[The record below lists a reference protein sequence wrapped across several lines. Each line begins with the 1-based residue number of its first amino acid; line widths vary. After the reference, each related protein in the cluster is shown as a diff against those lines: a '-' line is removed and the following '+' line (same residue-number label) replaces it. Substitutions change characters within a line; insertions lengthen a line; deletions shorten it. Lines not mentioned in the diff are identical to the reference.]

1 MLSLILIVLIIVSFT
16 NPKVMVKKEIL
27 EKATPEEATKLVKTN
42 RRLFII
48 VVLLLEAA
56 GMMSNKY
63 FYVGLIFMAVAIGL
77 AVGFKVF
84 STSKGNKNL
93 VAEIQARES
102 RPEEIE
108 FAENQTYEIPSND
121 TQVDENNMQ

>member
-42 RRLFII
+42 RRSFII
-48 VVLLLEAA
+48 IVLMLEAV
-56 GMMSNKY
+56 GMMNKY

-84 STSKGNKNL
+84 SASKGNRNL

-121 TQVDENNMQ
+121 TQTDENNMQ